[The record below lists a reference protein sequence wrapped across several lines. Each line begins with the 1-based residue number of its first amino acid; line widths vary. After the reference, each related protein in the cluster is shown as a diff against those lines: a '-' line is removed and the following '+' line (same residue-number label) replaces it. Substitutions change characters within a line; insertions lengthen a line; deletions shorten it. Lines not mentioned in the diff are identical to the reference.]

1 MVNLLAQHTQSEH
14 GAAPTQP
21 TATPSRLE
29 KLPRPTFSLQM
40 SEAQWTFTKL
50 QWENYIGQSL
60 VSDTTKLSQLQAACS
75 DTLRQ
80 RVFDT
85 GLYTTL
91 DTPDKFLTKMEEL
104 AVIKVHKSVHLRN
117 LWRMTQQSDEVIRAY
132 VARLTATADMCGMT
146 VSCTCGCNNQVSY
159 RDHVLQQLIING
171 MYDNDIRL
179 RVLSRNTNGELV
191 TLDKLVNYIQAE
203 EAGKSE
209 STNLTA
215 EDYHVGGMRRRSEYQ
230 KDKGRCSHCGQQ
242 KHTQKNTPEDRQAM
256 CKAFNNTCSKCQ
268 KKHHFPS
275 VELIDCVRLILGFK
289 SQESG

>member
-1 MVNLLAQHTQSEH
+1 
-14 GAAPTQP
+14 
-21 TATPSRLE
+21 
-29 KLPRPTFSLQM
+29 M
-40 SEAQWTFTKL
+40 SDAQWTFTKL

-91 DTPDKFLTKMEEL
+91 DSCDKFLTKMEEL

-117 LWRMTQQSDEVIRAY
+117 LWRMTQQGDEVIRAY

-146 VSCTCGCNNQVSY
+146 VACTCGCNKQVSY

-179 RVLSRNTNGELV
+179 RVLSRG
-191 TLDKLVNYIQAE
+191 
-203 EAGKSE
+203 
-209 STNLTA
+209 
-215 EDYHVGGMRRRSEYQ
+215 
-230 KDKGRCSHCGQQ
+230 
-242 KHTQKNTPEDRQAM
+242 
-256 CKAFNNTCSKCQ
+256 
-268 KKHHFPS
+268 
-275 VELIDCVRLILGFK
+275 
-289 SQESG
+289 SG